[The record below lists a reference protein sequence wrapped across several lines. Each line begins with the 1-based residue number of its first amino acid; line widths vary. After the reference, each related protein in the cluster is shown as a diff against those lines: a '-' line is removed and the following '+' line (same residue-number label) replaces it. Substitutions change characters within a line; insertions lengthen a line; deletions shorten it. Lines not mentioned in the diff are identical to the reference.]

1 MDKVINPGSPG
12 WNSNPSQVAFTTPLT
27 VCHHPI
33 THCKQLT
40 NTVSAIFFKMHKP
53 QNSPLEMIQNSAP
66 NRKKKNKTLSYR
78 RNASIHRMNSLII
91 LIINMKIKSA
101 SVWLKMCAFLCNMS
115 AKL

>member
-12 WNSNPSQVAFTTPLT
+12 WNSNPPQVAFTTPLT

-40 NTVSAIFFKMHKP
+40 DTVSANFFKMHKP

-66 NRKKKNKTLSYR
+66 NRKKKKKLSNR

-91 LIINMKIKSA
+91 LIINMKIK
-101 SVWLKMCAFLCNMS
+101 KCF
-115 AKL
+115 

>member
-12 WNSNPSQVAFTTPLT
+12 WNSNPPQVVFTTPLT

-40 NTVSAIFFKMHKP
+40 NTVSANFFKMHKP

-66 NRKKKNKTLSYR
+66 NQKKK
-78 RNASIHRMNSLII
+78 
-91 LIINMKIKSA
+91 KIKQ
-101 SVWLKMCAFLCNMS
+101 
-115 AKL
+115 